1 MSAGRARLQV
11 LAAALLFSTG
21 GAGIKVA
28 AFSALQVS
36 ALRSGVAAITL
47 LILVRGRIVW
57 SFPVVLAGIVYAATL
72 TLFVLST
79 KLTTA
84 ANAIFLQS
92 TAPLYLLL
100 LGPLLLSEHFKRRD
114 VIYLLAVALGM
125 LSCFMGRPAA
135 TATAPDPG
143 RGNLLA
149 LMCSITWAL
158 TLVALRYVERDHSRP
173 GLGMSAV
180 AAGNLFASIAA
191 LPFALPLPAA
201 STGEWITIV
210 YLGVCQIGLAYVCL
224 TAGIRHL
231 PALDVSLLLLVE
243 PVLNPVW
250 TWPAGRVGGL
260 MDDRGRRDHPGGHRA
275 AQPSRSTRIPTAP
288 RRVRPEVRGAHPGP
302 SVTCP
307 PLSEAETT
315 GDSGR

>member
-1 MSAGRARLQV
+1 LQI

-28 AFSALQVS
+28 AFSGVQVS
-36 ALRSGVAAITL
+36 ALRSGIAAIAL
-47 LILVRGRIVW
+47 LIFLRGRIVL
-57 SFPVVLAGIVYAATL
+57 STHVALAGIVYAATL

-100 LGPLLLSEHFKRRD
+100 LSPLLLHEHFKKRD

-125 LSCFMGRPAA
+125 LCCFIGRPDP
-135 TATAPDPG
+135 TATAPDPI
-143 RGNLLA
+143 RGNLLGV
-149 LMCSITWAL
+149 LCSVAWAL
-158 TLVALRYVERDHSRP
+158 TLVALRFVERDHSRP

-180 AAGNLFASIAA
+180 VLGNVFASIAA
-191 LPFALPLPAA
+191 VPFALPLPVA

-231 PALDVSLLLLVE
+231 QALEVSLLLLVE
-243 PVLNPVW
+243 PALNPVW
-250 TWPAGRVGGL
+250 TWIFRGESPGTWTIVGGGIIL
-260 MDDRGRRDHPGGHRA
+260 TATALRSLHDARA
-275 AQPSRSTRIPTAP
+275 ATRVVA
-288 RRVRPEVRGAHPGP
+288 
-302 SVTCP
+302 
-307 PLSEAETT
+307 
-315 GDSGR
+315 D